1 MDVYLRGKKV
11 RVSPQASIGKGGEA
25 DIFDLGGGV
34 ALKLWKGPDHPDFAG
49 APEEAQGARARLAV
63 AQEKLPV
70 FPKNLPERVIAPLD
84 LATDKAGRTIL
95 GYTMPLVAGAEV
107 LLRLGEPAAR
117 RAAGG
122 QIVTRVLVDL
132 LGTVAAVHRA
142 GLVIGDFN
150 DLNVLVRGT
159 EARIVDADSFQFGR
173 FPCTVFTE
181 RFLDPLLCDPT
192 APRPFP
198 VRPFGEGS
206 DWYAFAV
213 MAMTTLLCVG
223 PHGGVYRPKDPARR
237 ITESARPLHRITVFH
252 PDVRYPKPAIPY
264 GVLPDDLLHAFAA
277 VFERDMRRPFP
288 LALLEELR
296 WTRCISCGA
305 EHARLRCPSCDKG
318 VAREVTEIRG
328 HVTATRV
335 FSTSGV
341 IVAAG
346 LGSDAPAFVY
356 HEGDAYRRE
365 DGSVILRGPLEATL
379 HFAIQGGRTVVA
391 RGKRV
396 LVLAEGR
403 VEEELGV
410 DVHDNRPA
418 FAVNSRYRYHVH
430 GGRLLRRAA
439 RASRGA
445 LAALAGEAD
454 ELVGEVLAGQT
465 RIWVGERLGMG
476 FYRAGGLSVAFVF
489 DAERRGIKETVRLPW
504 PAGQI
509 VEAGAS
515 LDDDRAWFFLAH
527 ERGGRIRHLCLVIGA
542 DGALLG
548 TAEADAGDGSWL
560 GTLAGKQ
567 AIGGALLAATDHG
580 LVRVEV
586 SGGAAAEARR
596 FPDTEPFVHGGSQ
609 LVAGRAGLWTVD
621 SREIKRLALG

>member
-1 MDVYLRGKKV
+1 MEVYLRGKKV
-11 RVSPQASIGKGGEA
+11 RVSPRASIGKGGEA

-49 APEEAQGARARLAV
+49 APEEAQGARARLAI
-63 AQEKLPV
+63 AQEKLPA
-70 FPKNLPERVIAPLD
+70 FPRNLPERVVAPID
-84 LATDKAGRTIL
+84 LATDKAGRTLL

-122 QIVTRVLVDL
+122 ETAARLLGDL
-132 LGTVAAVHRA
+132 LQTVSAVHRA
-142 GLVIGDFN
+142 GAVIGDFN

-181 RFLDPLLCDPT
+181 RFLDPLLCD
-192 APRPFP
+192 ASAARPAP

-223 PHGGVYRPKDPARR
+223 PYGGVFRPKDPARR
-237 ITESARPLHRITVFH
+237 IPESARPLHRITVFH
-252 PDVRYPKPAIPY
+252 PEVRYPKPAIPY
-264 GVLPDDLLHAFAA
+264 GLLPDDLLQAFSA

-296 WTRCISCGA
+296 WTRCLSCGA

-318 VAREVTEIRG
+318 IAREVTEIRG

-335 FSTSGV
+335 FSTTGV

-346 LGSDAPAFVY
+346 LVDDAPAFVY
-356 HEGDAYRRE
+356 HEGGAYRRE
-365 DGSVILRGPLEATL
+365 DGAVVLRGPLDARL
-379 HFAIQGGRTVVA
+379 HFAIQGRRTVVA
-391 RGKRV
+391 RGERV
-396 LVLAEGR
+396 FVIEDGR
-403 VEEELGV
+403 ILEELCV
-410 DVHDNRPA
+410 DVHDNRPGV
-418 FAVNSRYRYHVH
+418 AVNSRYRYHVH

-439 RASRGA
+439 RAGGGTLS
-445 LAALAGEAD
+445 ALAGEPD
-454 ELVGEVLAGQT
+454 EAVGEVLAGQT
-465 RIWVGERLGMG
+465 RIWAGERLGLG
-476 FYRAGGLSVAFVF
+476 FYRAGGLSVAFVWGA
-489 DAERRGIKETVRLPW
+489 DRRGIKETERLPW
-504 PAGQI
+504 PGGQI
-509 VEAGAS
+509 VEATAS

-527 ERGGRIRHLCLVIGA
+527 ERAGRIRHLCTVIGA

-548 TAEADAGDGSWL
+548 VAEADAGDGSWL
-560 GTLAGKQ
+560 GTIAGKQ
-567 AIGGALLAATDHG
+567 AIGGALLSPTDHG
-580 LVRVEV
+580 IVRVEV
-586 SGGAAAEARR
+586 SGGVAAEARR
-596 FPDTEPFVHGGSQ
+596 FPDTEPFVHGASA
-609 LVAGRAGLWTVD
+609 LVAGRAGLWVMD